1 MPKSQRRSKHPEEM
15 VTIGFCYLCLK
26 CLRFSFLHRKRKF
39 LFCCFRFKLRRIHT
53 QPPKYFSVSGHIFRL
68 SFCFVFCSNERPTI
82 CSQFRWS
89 CLHVPDC
96 RWASRI
102 LSRLCNGRSL
112 FHKWP
117 VLGFLLLETCSQ
129 ATEDGQ
135 AGRTKRPI
143 FCTLPRLHY
152 H

>member
-68 SFCFVFCSNERPTI
+68 SFCFLFKRAAHYLLTVSLVVSSRARLQMGVTNLIAALQWPKLV
-82 CSQFRWS
+82 SQVTSSGFPPIRNLFS
-89 CLHVPDC
+89 
-96 RWASRI
+96 S
-102 LSRLCNGRSL
+102 NGRRS
-112 FHKWP
+112 
-117 VLGFLLLETCSQ
+117 
-129 ATEDGQ
+129 
-135 AGRTKRPI
+135 GR
-143 FCTLPRLHY
+143 
-152 H
+152 